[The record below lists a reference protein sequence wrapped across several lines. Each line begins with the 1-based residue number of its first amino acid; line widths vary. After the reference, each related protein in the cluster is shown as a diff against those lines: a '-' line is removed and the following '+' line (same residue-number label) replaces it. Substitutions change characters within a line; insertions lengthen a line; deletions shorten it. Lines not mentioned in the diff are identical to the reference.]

1 MLNVSGH
8 ILTAE
13 ASSKYQTYAPQVE
26 DIKNDEC
33 VVNIYLHLKQKLIV

>member
-33 VVNIYLHLKQKLIV
+33 VNIYLHLKQKLIV